1 MLPVPVR
8 LPLLLLLC
16 FEASCTV
23 APEQHIEVGHVWSTV
38 WAYYSTE
45 SAFRCLD
52 VNGDGVE
59 DVIVGFATG
68 VTRPN
73 AAGCWELFAIQT
85 EFCGGGIAALDGVQ
99 GDLIWRT
106 FSRNEIYALTCSLD
120 IDDDGV
126 YDCVGA
132 GRMSTM
138 LAVSAVSGSTLWTVD
153 ISNPALVTIS
163 NFYTAQPIIDVDGD
177 GLEDFLNINGGD
189 PFKKKGEQT
198 RFSARLVIV
207 SSRSGEIIQ
216 WNKVPDE
223 IESYNSPLVLNYK
236 NGSKYILFGTG
247 GETTPG
253 SLWVLD
259 LNDLIATK
267 STRSARKLLQDSEK
281 GFMVPPV
288 LVDLD
293 LDGVRDIVLAPFGSR
308 VFALSGKDFS
318 LLWKYEERPQAETYS
333 TPAIGYY
340 NDDVVPDILV
350 QFSHGPGFPIY
361 SDAVVRVLDGKSG
374 VPFDG
379 STKSL
384 IAVQSSPLTIS
395 REGLG
400 NDIFVYAAS
409 DCEGHEE
416 NGSLSVMSSN
426 VSTYKVFPAPPPIFL
441 PDSDRGNIENH
452 SAILIRKRAP
462 SAPRPSEC
470 DLNELSDVPIY
481 SLMQLSRTNMCKMR
495 FADAPKMNTKIYAMS
510 REIGFPGVEIYSSM
524 KQRDTEYSQAA
535 MLWRARRVTTF
546 MRSRRH
552 VGAHDGDG
560 LLRTISTGMLTGA
573 NESGV
578 LFTFAAFWS
587 YNPVPRC
594 VEDKLKL
601 EVFRFN
607 TSSMKDQDHDAFKEN
622 AEDECGSESEIEGDL
637 MSQTTIHRIWLKTSS
652 GRVSATQ
659 RWSQYMGY
667 DGDSYA

>member
-426 VSTYKVFPAPPPIFL
+426 VSTYK
-441 PDSDRGNIENH
+441 
-452 SAILIRKRAP
+452 
-462 SAPRPSEC
+462 
-470 DLNELSDVPIY
+470 
-481 SLMQLSRTNMCKMR
+481 LSRTNMCKMR